1 MNPIV
6 AHNGRGFLLCPVLHH
21 SSKLFV
27 LLLGFG
33 IRVNCTLDMLES
45 FDEEGC
51 KLCVKFVRMLEEFDG
66 KVNVRLFDNVP
77 TTESEE
83 GHVVAPKV
91 LVEFEVAQNDLG
103 DDGKDVSQIGCPLVV
118 VAKLMAKNVA
128 KDNPGIAVKGLSEV
142 GLDHFV
148 DENLS
153 KFVTDPV
160 RQVDLGGELRGPF
173 ADSKSFNIVVI
184 TIGNF

>member
-1 MNPIV
+1 
-6 AHNGRGFLLCPVLHH
+6 
-21 SSKLFV
+21 
-27 LLLGFG
+27 
-33 IRVNCTLDMLES
+33 MLKS

-51 KLCVKFVRMLEEFDG
+51 KLCVKVVRMLEEFNR
-66 KVNVRLFDNVP
+66 KVNIGLFDNVP

-83 GHVVAPKV
+83 GHVVTPKV

-118 VAKLMAKNVA
+118 VAELVAKNVA
-128 KDNPGIAVKGLSEV
+128 KDNPGIAVKRLSEV

-184 TIGNF
+184 TIGNFQKGPSHLVLLPNTNKPTTTLKIDLHVDVP